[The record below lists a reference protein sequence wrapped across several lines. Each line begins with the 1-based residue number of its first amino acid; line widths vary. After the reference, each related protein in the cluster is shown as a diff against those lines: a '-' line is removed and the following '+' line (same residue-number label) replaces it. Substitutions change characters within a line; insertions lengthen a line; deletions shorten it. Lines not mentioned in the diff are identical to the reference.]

1 MNDNNRML
9 LRYVAEGDIRN
20 AQMQAKII
28 LNSITAARDE
38 QFKTNCLAK
47 LNNAEPRF
55 IELPFNMQGLLVAED
70 VSDFPEQRFLI
81 RESEKAVIEK
91 ILKTRKASLK
101 LKEMGVHYTSSL
113 LLSGEPGTG
122 KTELARYIAHKADLP
137 FVYLK
142 FSGLI
147 SSALGKTQQNIG
159 LVFDYARRSPCVL
172 CLDEIDA
179 IGMKRGGRDDV
190 AEMSRVTIA
199 LMQELDRLPNDVI
212 LIGTTNREDQLDAA
226 LFRRFSFL
234 HRVRMLDT
242 QSAHDLQFDDDT
254 SRLLFEAS
262 FKAVLGHEPHLMHNE
277 TMLTLFE
284 LATNLGITTTGASLS
299 VIDHYY
305 K

>member
-9 LRYVAEGDIRN
+9 LRYVAEGDIRK

-28 LNSITAARDE
+28 LNSITAAKDE
-38 QFKTNCLAK
+38 KFKTNCLAK
-47 LNNAEPRF
+47 LNNVEPQF

-81 RESEKAVIEK
+81 RESEEAVIEK

-234 HRVRMLDT
+234 HRVRTLDT
-242 QSAHDLQFDDDT
+242 QAAQSLCEKFFG
-254 SRLLFEAS
+254 SVGYKKS
-262 FKAVLGHEPHLMHNE
+262 KICSIVL
-277 TMLTLFE
+277 
-284 LATNLGITTTGASLS
+284 TTTIRPAT
-299 VIDHYY
+299 
-305 K
+305 

>member
-9 LRYVAEGDIRN
+9 LRYVAEGDIRK
-20 AQMQAKII
+20 AQMQAKVI
-28 LNSITAARDE
+28 LNSITAAKDE
-38 QFKTNCLAK
+38 QFKANCLAK
-47 LNNAEPRF
+47 LNNVEPRF

-81 RESEKAVIEK
+81 RESEEAVIEK

-226 LFRRFSFL
+226 LFRRFSFIVFACWIL
-234 HRVRMLDT
+234 SPRMTYVRSSSV
-242 QSAHDLQFDDDT
+242 QSAIRRAKKKSKICSIVLTTTIHPAT
-254 SRLLFEAS
+254 SRRL
-262 FKAVLGHEPHLMHNE
+262 VR
-277 TMLTLFE
+277 TTL
-284 LATNLGITTTGASLS
+284 
-299 VIDHYY
+299 
-305 K
+305 

>member
-1 MNDNNRML
+1 M
-9 LRYVAEGDIRN
+9 
-20 AQMQAKII
+20 
-28 LNSITAARDE
+28 
-38 QFKTNCLAK
+38 
-47 LNNAEPRF
+47 
-55 IELPFNMQGLLVAED
+55 AED

-159 LVFDYARRSPCVL
+159 LVFDYATRSPCVL

-242 QSAHDLQFDDDT
+242 QSAHDLCEKFFISVGYTASKKEIED
-254 SRLLFEAS
+254 LLS
-262 FKAVLGHEPHLMHNE
+262 H
-277 TMLTLFE
+277 
-284 LATNLGITTTGASLS
+284 
-299 VIDHYY
+299 IDHNYTPSNVT
-305 K
+305 KACTDHIVSWVIEQQEKENQDA

>member
-9 LRYVAEGDIRN
+9 LRYVAEGDIRK

-55 IELPFNMQGLLVAED
+55 IELPFNMQGFLVAED

-159 LVFDYARRSPCVL
+159 LVFDYATRSPCVL

-242 QSAHDLQFDDDT
+242 QSAHDLCEKFFISVGYTASKKEIED
-254 SRLLFEAS
+254 LLS
-262 FKAVLGHEPHLMHNE
+262 H
-277 TMLTLFE
+277 
-284 LATNLGITTTGASLS
+284 
-299 VIDHYY
+299 IDHNYTPSNVT
-305 K
+305 KACTDHIVSWVIEQQEKEGQDA